1 MITNVE
7 NMRKHTKKATTK
19 QISLLAAKYII
30 IYINQLEFYT
40 LAINNANMKLRKQL
54 YLKSHQKEK
63 LTKIYMEFQGTLNS
77 QNSLEKEKKV
87 GGPTLSDF
95 KIYYKNTINKK
106 QCGMA

>member
-40 LAINNANMKLRKQL
+40 LAINN
-54 YLKSHQKEK
+54 QK
-63 LTKIYMEFQGTLNS
+63 
-77 QNSLEKEKKV
+77 
-87 GGPTLSDF
+87 
-95 KIYYKNTINKK
+95 
-106 QCGMA
+106 